1 MAIVEKMKELGLEL
15 TRENY
20 FQFNWLMDPP
30 PEPLDPEL
38 EAELPEEISVF
49 PKDETE

>member
-1 MAIVEKMKELGLEL
+1 MKKNGIPV

-20 FQFNWLMDPP
+20 LAFAYLGYPP
-30 PEPLDPEL
+30 EEPLDPEL